1 MNPADVIKLL
11 LDFFGQGGWVMVLI
25 AVVSLLAWRQGLNSW
40 RQANGIVKDLE
51 LARKFFEVGD
61 GLGAV
66 SGLAG
71 EAELSDGGEVKT
83 LLAAMKKVVA
93 SRLQGLEESLGFLR
107 TMAAAL
113 PLLGL
118 LGTVLGMLVTFKV
131 IQGYGSG
138 QPRLLAGG
146 IRQALLTTQAGLW
159 AALPVLFF
167 HQLVSS
173 RCRRVAAGMDLLF
186 HQMET
191 KLGWSGKA

>member
-1 MNPADVIKLL
+1 VA
-11 LDFFGQGGWVMVLI
+11 
-25 AVVSLLAWRQGLNSW
+25 A
-40 RQANGIVKDLE
+40 
-51 LARKFFEVGD
+51 
-61 GLGAV
+61 
-66 SGLAG
+66 LAG
-71 EAELSDGGEVKT
+71 KEKQSDGGEAKT
-83 LLAAMKKVVA
+83 LLLAMKKVA
-93 SRLQGLEESLGFLR
+93 AGRLQGLEESLGFLR

-118 LGTVLGMLVTFKV
+118 LGTVLGMLLTFKV

-167 HQLVSS
+167 HQLISS

-186 HQMET
+186 HQLET
-191 KLGWSGKA
+191 RQGQAAG